1 MEDITNGQL
10 DENFNEL
17 SIPTPDIVL
26 EAAINEEKPSIS
38 AATGEE
44 VLLSE
49 VVKPTAGESVANL
62 KTLPID
68 TSIDGLL
75 SEKTASTPA
84 DTSTD
89 GLLSEKKTTE
99 PVETIKVIAV
109 PVQIEKVI
117 QTPAGLATSG
127 NTAQL
132 EANPVTNNINSQT
145 TNQVRS
151 SIASATEKQVL
162 NSVINNLVSSNKTEE
177 SSQNSINSILNS
189 GATLMNSLK
198 SVKESSDKS
207 VIDKVTSTEDLLFS
221 SFMSP
226 DFKLELSN
234 QGINFGEIDSVLGAA
249 GKGADSASSIVDS
262 AKGKLSTE
270 LASVK
275 SSKLADSNSV
285 KQLLTPDKTLEKSV
299 SKLTRELPESINNL
313 SSSFSTFSP
322 QSSST
327 TNVTNEGAKID
338 QSSTIN
344 SMQPNNRQTVQPDA
358 ASQQANSQSGMNQSE
373 FYMQAIYAA
382 LMSGKIRVKI
392 EQV

>member
-1 MEDITNGQL
+1 VEDITTGQL
-10 DENFNEL
+10 DENFNEFT
-17 SIPTPDIVL
+17 IPTPDIVL
-26 EAAINEEKPSIS
+26 EAAINEEKQS
-38 AATGEE
+38 ASNATGEN

-49 VVKPTAGESVANL
+49 VVKPTSGESVANL

-68 TSIDGLL
+68 TSIEGVKA
-75 SEKTASTPA
+75 ETAKA
-84 DTSTD
+84 
-89 GLLSEKKTTE
+89 E
-99 PVETIKVIAV
+99 PTETIKVIAV

-117 QTPAGLATSG
+117 QTPASLATSG

-145 TNQVRS
+145 LNQVRS

-162 NSVINNLVSSNKTEE
+162 NSVVNNMVSSNKLTE
-177 SSQNSINSILNS
+177 SSQNSINSIVNS
-189 GATLMNSLK
+189 GSNLINGLN

-207 VIDKVTSTEDLLFS
+207 VMDKVTSTEDLLFS

-226 DFKLELSN
+226 DFKLALSD
-234 QGINFGEIDSVLGAA
+234 QGINFGKIDAVLGAA
-249 GKGADSASSIVDS
+249 GKGADFESNSVDS
-262 AKGKLSTE
+262 AKNKLSTE

-322 QSSST
+322 QSSSV
-327 TNVTNEGAKID
+327 TNVTNEGTKID
-338 QSSTIN
+338 QSSTVN
-344 SMQPNNRQTVQPDA
+344 SMQPSNKQAVQPDA
-358 ASQQANSQSGMNQSE
+358 ASQQANSQAGMNQSE
-373 FYMQAIYAA
+373 FYVQAIYAA
-382 LMSGKIRVKI
+382 LMSGKIRVKL

>member
-1 MEDITNGQL
+1 VEDITTGQL
-10 DENFNEL
+10 DENFNEFT
-17 SIPTPDIVL
+17 IPTPDIVL
-26 EAAINEEKPSIS
+26 EAAINEEKQS
-38 AATGEE
+38 ASNATGEN

-49 VVKPTAGESVANL
+49 VVKPTSGESVANL

-68 TSIDGLL
+68 TSIEGVKA
-75 SEKTASTPA
+75 ETAKA
-84 DTSTD
+84 
-89 GLLSEKKTTE
+89 E
-99 PVETIKVIAV
+99 PTETIKVIAV

-117 QTPAGLATSG
+117 QTPASLATSG

-145 TNQVRS
+145 LNQVRS

-162 NSVINNLVSSNKTEE
+162 NSVVNNMVSSNKLTE
-177 SSQNSINSILNS
+177 SSQNSINSIVNS
-189 GATLMNSLK
+189 GSNLINGLN

-207 VIDKVTSTEDLLFS
+207 VMDKVTSTEDLLFS

-226 DFKLELSN
+226 DFKLALSD
-234 QGINFGEIDSVLGAA
+234 QGINFGKIDSMLGAA
-249 GKGADSASSIVDS
+249 GKGADFASNSVDS
-262 AKGKLSTE
+262 AKNKLSTE

-322 QSSST
+322 QSSSV
-327 TNVTNEGAKID
+327 TNVTNEGTKID
-338 QSSTIN
+338 QSSTVN
-344 SMQPNNRQTVQPDA
+344 SMQPSNKQAVQQDA
-358 ASQQANSQSGMNQSE
+358 ASQQANSQAGMNQSE
-373 FYMQAIYAA
+373 FYVQAIYAA
-382 LMSGKIRVKI
+382 LMSGKIRVKL

>member
-1 MEDITNGQL
+1 MEDITTGQL
-10 DENFNEL
+10 DENFNEFT
-17 SIPTPDIVL
+17 IPTPDIVL
-26 EAAINEEKPSIS
+26 EAAINEEKQS
-38 AATGEE
+38 ASNATGEN

-49 VVKPTAGESVANL
+49 VVKPTSGESVANL

-68 TSIDGLL
+68 TSIEGVKA
-75 SEKTASTPA
+75 ETAKA
-84 DTSTD
+84 
-89 GLLSEKKTTE
+89 E
-99 PVETIKVIAV
+99 PTETIKVIAV

-117 QTPAGLATSG
+117 QTPASLATSG

-145 TNQVRS
+145 LNQVRS

-162 NSVINNLVSSNKTEE
+162 NSVVNNMVSSNKLTE
-177 SSQNSINSILNS
+177 SSQNSINSIVNS
-189 GATLMNSLK
+189 GSNLINGLN

-207 VIDKVTSTEDLLFS
+207 VMDKVTSTEDLLFS

-226 DFKLELSN
+226 DFKLALSD
-234 QGINFGEIDSVLGAA
+234 QGINFGKIDSMLGAA
-249 GKGADSASSIVDS
+249 GKGADFASNSVDS
-262 AKGKLSTE
+262 AKNKLSTE

-322 QSSST
+322 QSSSV
-327 TNVTNEGAKID
+327 TNVTNEGTKID
-338 QSSTIN
+338 QSSTVN
-344 SMQPNNRQTVQPDA
+344 SMQPGNKQAVQPDA
-358 ASQQANSQSGMNQSE
+358 ASQQANSQAGMNQSE
-373 FYMQAIYAA
+373 FYVQAIYAA
-382 LMSGKIRVKI
+382 LMSGKIRVKL

>member
-1 MEDITNGQL
+1 VEDITTGQL
-10 DENFNEL
+10 DENFNEFT
-17 SIPTPDIVL
+17 IPTPDIVL
-26 EAAINEEKPSIS
+26 EAAINEEKQS
-38 AATGEE
+38 ASNATGEN

-49 VVKPTAGESVANL
+49 VVKPTSGESVANL

-68 TSIDGLL
+68 TSIEGVKA
-75 SEKTASTPA
+75 ETAKA
-84 DTSTD
+84 
-89 GLLSEKKTTE
+89 E
-99 PVETIKVIAV
+99 PTETIKVIAV

-117 QTPAGLATSG
+117 QTPASLATSG

-145 TNQVRS
+145 LNQVRS

-162 NSVINNLVSSNKTEE
+162 NSVVNNMVSSNKLTE
-177 SSQNSINSILNS
+177 SSQNSINSIVNS
-189 GATLMNSLK
+189 GSNLINGLN

-207 VIDKVTSTEDLLFS
+207 VMDKVTSTEDLLFS

-226 DFKLELSN
+226 DFKLALSD
-234 QGINFGEIDSVLGAA
+234 QGINFGKIDSMLGAA
-249 GKGADSASSIVDS
+249 GKGADFASNSVDS
-262 AKGKLSTE
+262 AKNKLSTE

-322 QSSST
+322 QSSSV
-327 TNVTNEGAKID
+327 TNVTNEGTKID
-338 QSSTIN
+338 QSSTVN
-344 SMQPNNRQTVQPDA
+344 SMQPGNKQAVQPDA
-358 ASQQANSQSGMNQSE
+358 ASQQANSQAGMNQSE
-373 FYMQAIYAA
+373 FYVQAIYAA
-382 LMSGKIRVKI
+382 LMSGKIRVKL